1 MKSIKA
7 CYFFRHRKLS
17 CLLASN
23 IRLIIDFEWEVV
35 LVREEAGE
43 DAQNVRDEEVGGG
56 RIYGRKSY
64 GRRLHVRRM
73 IFVIGSW

>member
-1 MKSIKA
+1 M
-7 CYFFRHRKLS
+7 
-17 CLLASN
+17 
-23 IRLIIDFEWEVV
+23 
-35 LVREEAGE
+35 REEAGE

-73 IFVIGSW
+73 IFEIGSW